1 MGGENCFTSTWQW
14 SREGMLIHSW
24 GSSNALPPRGLSL
37 VLSSKPGP
45 RMSQG
50 KGALSISR
58 GNLGHFFS
66 ESQFACFFLE
76 DVHNLWVSAPCLLS
90 WHCLGGMGTFLRLWA
105 CFKVGASLRC
115 AALAPPPWGQWLCC
129 DQLSP
134 HQLPQVDAETKA
146 ES

>member
-24 GSSNALPPRGLSL
+24 GSSNVLPPRGLSL

-58 GNLGHFFS
+58 GNLGHFFF
-66 ESQFACFFLE
+66 QKA
-76 DVHNLWVSAPCLLS
+76 NLPVSSWKMFTTFELL
-90 WHCLGGMGTFLRLWA
+90 R
-105 CFKVGASLRC
+105 
-115 AALAPPPWGQWLCC
+115 
-129 DQLSP
+129 
-134 HQLPQVDAETKA
+134 
-146 ES
+146 